1 VPLVL
6 VIVAAVLLIAAVAFA
21 AAKVGRAAMELK
33 RTVRLSRTT
42 RLEALFEFDAARE
55 GLGAAAAHTGERRA
69 ALDAQLHEL
78 QRARDSLGLLT
89 EAAGEALRLVR
100 LPR

>member
-1 VPLVL
+1 VL
-6 VIVAAVLLIAAVAFA
+6 VIVAAVLLVAAVAFA

-33 RTVRLSRTT
+33 RTVRVSHTT
-42 RLEALFEFDAARE
+42 RLEALFEFDTARE
-55 GLGAAAAHTGERRA
+55 RLDAAVARTGERRQL
-69 ALDAQLHEL
+69 LDARLLEL

-100 LPR
+100 FPR